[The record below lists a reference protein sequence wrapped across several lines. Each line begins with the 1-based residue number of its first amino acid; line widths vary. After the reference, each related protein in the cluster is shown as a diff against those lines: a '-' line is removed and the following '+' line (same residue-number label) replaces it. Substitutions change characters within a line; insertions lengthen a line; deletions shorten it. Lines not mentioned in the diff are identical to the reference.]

1 MSLHARGGQTVARRP
16 WRYNQQS
23 LQAEPMHYALA
34 PRTFLFSHYFY
45 TGLRIATGI
54 VGLTF
59 LTYAVAD
66 LPAAMAVAIGALC
79 TSLMDLPSPLRHK
92 FNEMLAGVLLC
103 SLVALLV
110 SLCSPVPWLLR
121 TVIVLVSFLASMMVV
136 YGRKAMPLQ
145 FVALFVMMLSS
156 EEAAS
161 PLQALHQGALFLAG
175 GAGYMAY
182 AMVVVWIMQRRLKQQ
197 VLAEA
202 LYELA
207 AYTNIKAGCYDIAN
221 PLPAQME
228 KLVRQQSV
236 LAERQQASR
245 DLILRGKPA
254 PDEAVLVQV
263 HYAMFDLYE
272 LVLSTHTD
280 YVLLRQ
286 HFADGAVLPLLGDL
300 IGKAARDIESVAYA
314 MTRGRPSRQTIDY
327 RDELR
332 LLAEALRAL
341 PPGEGEAAEAQAVLR
356 ATSNKIRE
364 TIATIAQLHEAS
376 LAPRGPLPMV
386 AGADLTPFLTQ
397 QRYSLGIL
405 VSNLRWTSP
414 TFRYAL
420 RVAMAI
426 SVGLLSAEWLPYKTH
441 GYWIALTIAV
451 ILKPSFSITRQRR
464 ADRLIGTL
472 IGCLLTAVILHFVH
486 APAVLFGFLFVATA
500 AGPTFLY
507 VKYRYTA
514 IAASMQALLLIGLTV
529 PHGGSAIGERLL
541 DTLLGTLIATFFSYV
556 LPSWEYQ
563 DLPRLVKAVLDA
575 NRKYVDAAAALLLGP
590 AGDDFRYRVSRKQ
603 FMDSL
608 ATLSA
613 ALGRML
619 DEPAAKQRA
628 AAELN
633 RFTVQNYLLVAH
645 MAALRLL
652 LQRYAEDMPRA
663 EVDAAL
669 SRAFSGV
676 RASLGAAPELADTAP
691 AMLPARSADWA
702 GWEPLRRRLRLLEQ
716 DAAQVGLSSAA
727 LAEALGRVVD
737 EAVVS

>member
-1 MSLHARGGQTVARRP
+1 
-16 WRYNQQS
+16 
-23 LQAEPMHYALA
+23 MHYALA

-54 VGLTF
+54 VGLAYF
-59 LTYAVAD
+59 TYAVAD

-110 SLCSPVPWLLR
+110 SLCSPLPWLLH

-156 EEAAS
+156 EEAAT
-161 PLQALHQGALFLAG
+161 PLQALHQGALFFLG

-182 AMVVVWIMQRRLKQQ
+182 AMVVVWILQRRLKQQ

-207 AYTNIKAGCYDIAN
+207 SYTSIKAGCYDMAN

-254 PDEAVLVQV
+254 PNETVLVQV

-280 YVLLRQ
+280 YELLRQ
-286 HFADGAVLPLLGDL
+286 HFAGSPVLPLLGDL

-314 MTRGRPSRQTIDY
+314 MTRGRPSHPETDY
-327 RDELR
+327 RGELCA
-332 LLAEALRAL
+332 LDAALRAL
-341 PPGEGEAAEAQAVLR
+341 PPGADEALEAQSVLR
-356 ATSNKIRE
+356 ATANRIRD
-364 TIATIAQLHEAS
+364 TIAMIARLHAAS
-376 LAPRGPLPMV
+376 AASQGPLPMV

-426 SVGLLSAEWLPYKTH
+426 SLGLSVSQWLPYKTH

-451 ILKPSFSITRQRR
+451 ILKPSFSITKQRR
-464 ADRLIGTL
+464 ADRLVGTL
-472 IGCLLTAVILHFVH
+472 IGCVLTAAILRFVH

-529 PHGGSAIGERLL
+529 PHAANAIGERLL

-563 DLPRLVKAVLDA
+563 DLPRLVDAVLDA
-575 NRKYVDAAAALLLGP
+575 NRKYVDAAAALLLGR

-603 FMDSL
+603 LMDSL

-628 AAELN
+628 PAELN
-633 RFTVQNYLLVAH
+633 RYTVQNYLLVAH

-669 SRAFSGV
+669 GRAVGAV
-676 RASLGAAPELADTAP
+676 RASLGAAPETAAAAPDAPARPLADWP
-691 AMLPARSADWA
+691 
-702 GWEPLRRRLRLLEQ
+702 GWGPLRRRLRLLER
-716 DAAQVGLSSAA
+716 DAAQVA
-727 LAEALGRVVD
+727 LGRKAIAEALGK
-737 EAVVS
+737 S

>member
-1 MSLHARGGQTVARRP
+1 
-16 WRYNQQS
+16 
-23 LQAEPMHYALA
+23 MHYALA

-54 VGLTF
+54 VGLAYG
-59 LTYAVAD
+59 TYAIAG
-66 LPAAMAVAIGALC
+66 LPTAMAVAMGALC
-79 TSLMDLPSPLRHK
+79 TSLMDMPSPLRHK

-110 SLCSPVPWLLR
+110 SLCSPLPWLLR

-145 FVALFVMMLSS
+145 FVALFVMMLSA
-156 EEAAS
+156 EEPAT
-161 PLQALHQGALFLAG
+161 PLQALRHGSLFFLG

-182 AMVVVWIMQRRLKQQ
+182 AMVVVWILQRRLKQQ

-207 AYTNIKAGCYDIAN
+207 SYTSMKAGCYDTAN
-221 PLPAQME
+221 ALPAQME

-245 DLILRGKPA
+245 DLILRGKPG
-254 PDEAVLVQV
+254 PDEAALVQV

-280 YVLLRQ
+280 YELLRR
-286 HFADGAVLPLLGDL
+286 HFAGGPVLPLLGNL

-314 MTRGRPSRQTIDY
+314 MTRNRPSRRSVDY

-332 LLAEALRAL
+332 ALDKVLRVA
-341 PPGEGEAAEAQAVLR
+341 PAGGAAPEAQVVLR

-364 TIATIAQLHEAS
+364 TVAMIARLHAAS
-376 LAPRGPLPMV
+376 QSRRGALPM
-386 AGADLTPFLTQ
+386 APDADLTPFLTQ
-397 QRYSLGIL
+397 QRYSIGIL
-405 VSNLRWTSP
+405 LANLRWTSP
-414 TFRYAL
+414 TFRFAL

-426 SVGLLSAEWLPYKTH
+426 SAGLLLSEWLPYQSH
-441 GYWIALTIAV
+441 GYWTALTIAV
-451 ILKPSFSITRQRR
+451 ILKPSFSMTRQRR

-472 IGCLLTAVILHFVH
+472 IGCVLTAVILRFVH
-486 APAVLFGFLFVATA
+486 APALLFGFLFVATA

-507 VKYRYTA
+507 IKYRYTA
-514 IAASMQALLLIGLTV
+514 IAASMQALLLIGLTL
-529 PHGGSAIGERLL
+529 PHGASAIDERLL

-563 DLPRLVKAVLDA
+563 DLPRLVAAVREA
-575 NRKYVDAAAALLLGP
+575 NRSYLDDGADLLLGR
-590 AGDDFRYRVSRKQ
+590 AGDDFRYRVSRKR

-608 ATLSA
+608 ANLSA

-619 DEPAAKQRA
+619 DEPAGKQRA
-628 AAELN
+628 VDELN
-633 RFTVQNYLLVAH
+633 RYTVQNYLLVAH
-645 MAALRLL
+645 VAALRLL
-652 LQRYAEDMPRA
+652 LQRYAQGLPRA
-663 EVDAAL
+663 GVDAAL
-669 SRAFSGV
+669 AVAFA
-676 RASLGAAPELADTAP
+676 RLRQADAAAPPEADAAAAAAGSSTA
-691 AMLPARSADWA
+691 WA
-702 GWEPLRRRLRLLEQ
+702 GWAPLQRRLDLLQQ
-716 DAAQVGLSSAA
+716 DAAQLALGGAAIRAA
-727 LAEALGRVVD
+727 LDDSGR
-737 EAVVS
+737 

>member
-1 MSLHARGGQTVARRP
+1 
-16 WRYNQQS
+16 
-23 LQAEPMHYALA
+23 MHYALA

-54 VGLTF
+54 VGLTY
-59 LTYAVAD
+59 LTYAIAD

-110 SLCSPVPWLLR
+110 SLCSPLPWLLR

-156 EEAAS
+156 EEAAT
-161 PLQALHQGALFLAG
+161 PLQALHHGALFFAG
-175 GAGYMAY
+175 GAGYMTY
-182 AMVVVWIMQRRLKQQ
+182 AMVVVWILQRRLKQQ

-207 AYTNIKAGCYDIAN
+207 AYTSIKAGCYDMAN
-221 PLPAQME
+221 ALPAQME

-245 DLILRGKPA
+245 DLMLRGKPA
-254 PDEAVLVQV
+254 PNEAVLVQV

-286 HFADGAVLPLLGDL
+286 HFAGSAVLPLLGDL
-300 IGKAARDIESVAYA
+300 IGKAARDVESVAYA
-314 MTRGRPSRQTIDY
+314 MTRGRPSHPAIDY
-327 RDELR
+327 QDELR
-332 LLAEALRAL
+332 LLAEALRTL

-356 ATSNKIRE
+356 ATSNKIRD
-364 TIATIAQLHEAS
+364 TIAMIARLHVAS
-376 LAPRGPLPMV
+376 QAPHGTLPMV

-426 SVGLLSAEWLPYKTH
+426 SVGLESSEWLPYKTH

-451 ILKPSFSITRQRR
+451 ILKPSFSFTRQRR
-464 ADRLIGTL
+464 ADRLVGTL
-472 IGCLLTAVILHFVH
+472 IGCMLTAVILHFVH

-529 PHGGSAIGERLL
+529 PHGASAIGERLL

-563 DLPRLVKAVLDA
+563 DLPRLVDAVLEA
-575 NRKYVDAAAALLLGP
+575 NRKYVDAAAALLLGR

-628 AAELN
+628 PAELN
-633 RFTVQNYLLVAH
+633 RYTVQNYLLVAH

-652 LQRYAEDMPRA
+652 LQRYAENLPRA

-669 SRAFSGV
+669 GRAFGAV
-676 RASLGAAPELADTAP
+676 RASLGSAPPTAGAAPAEP
-691 AMLPARSADWA
+691 MGRRGDWP
-702 GWEPLRRRLRLLEQ
+702 GWGPLRRRLRLLQQ
-716 DAAQVGLSSAA
+716 DAAQV
-727 LAEALGRVVD
+727 ALGRAAIGD
-737 EAVVS
+737 ALGRAAETEAPT

>member
-1 MSLHARGGQTVARRP
+1 MR
-16 WRYNQQS
+16 RYNQ
-23 LQAEPMHYALA
+23 LNIPAKPMHYALA

-54 VGLTF
+54 VGLTW
-59 LTYAVAD
+59 LTYAIAG
-66 LPAAMAVAIGALC
+66 LPSAMAVAIGALC

-103 SLVALLV
+103 SAVALLV
-110 SLCSPVPWLLR
+110 SLCSPFPWLLR

-156 EEAAS
+156 DEAAT
-161 PLQALHQGALFLAG
+161 PIQALHHGALFFLG
-175 GAGYMAY
+175 GAGYMTY
-182 AMVVVWIMQRRLKQQ
+182 AMIVVWILQRRLKQQ

-207 AYTNIKAGCYDIAN
+207 AYTSIKAGCYDMAN
-221 PLPAQME
+221 ALPAQME

-254 PDEAVLVQV
+254 PNEAVLVQV

-280 YVLLRQ
+280 YELLRQ
-286 HFADGAVLPLLGDL
+286 HFADSPVLPLLGDL
-300 IGKAARDIESVAYA
+300 IGKMARDVESVAYA
-314 MTRGRPSRQTIDY
+314 MTRGRSSRPGIDY

-332 LLAEALRAL
+332 ALDEALRAL
-341 PPGEGEAAEAQAVLR
+341 HPDQGEAAEAQAVLR

-364 TIATIAQLHEAS
+364 TIAMIEQLHAAS
-376 LAPRGPLPMV
+376 QAPRGALPMV
-386 AGADLTPFLTQ
+386 ANADLTPFLTQ
-397 QRYSLGIL
+397 QRYSIGIL
-405 VSNLRWTSP
+405 LSNLRWTSP

-426 SVGLLSAEWLPYKTH
+426 SVGLLSAEWLPWQTH

-451 ILKPSFSITRQRR
+451 VLKPSFSITRQRR

-472 IGCLLTAVILHFVH
+472 IGCLLTAVILRFVH

-529 PHGGSAIGERLL
+529 PHGASAIGERLL

-556 LPSWEYQ
+556 LPNWEYQ
-563 DLPRLVKAVLDA
+563 DLPRQVDEVLEA
-575 NRKYVDAAAALLLGP
+575 NRKYVDAAAALLLG
-590 AGDDFRYRVSRKQ
+590 AAADDFHYRISRKR

-619 DEPAAKQRA
+619 DEPADKQRA
-628 AAELN
+628 PDELN

-652 LQRYAEDMPRA
+652 LQRYAENMPRA
-663 EVDAAL
+663 EVEAVLGSVFA
-669 SRAFSGV
+669 GV
-676 RASLGAAPELADTAP
+676 RASLGADPREAAAAPPGGSAP
-691 AMLPARSADWA
+691 HSADWP
-702 GWEPLRRRLRLLEQ
+702 GWAPLQRRLRLLQQ
-716 DAAQVGLSSAA
+716 DAAQVALSSAA
-727 LAEALGRVVD
+727 IGKALG
-737 EAVVS
+737 

>member
-1 MSLHARGGQTVARRP
+1 
-16 WRYNQQS
+16 
-23 LQAEPMHYALA
+23 MHYALA

-54 VGLTF
+54 VGLTY
-59 LTYAVAD
+59 LTYAIAD
-66 LPAAMAVAIGALC
+66 LPTAMAVAMGALC

-156 EEAAS
+156 EEAAT
-161 PLQALHQGALFLAG
+161 PLQALHQGALFFLG
-175 GAGYMAY
+175 GAGYMTY
-182 AMVVVWIMQRRLKQQ
+182 AMVVVWILQRRLKQQ

-207 AYTNIKAGCYDIAN
+207 TYTSIKAGCYDLAT

-254 PDEAVLVQV
+254 PNEAILVQV

-286 HFADGAVLPLLGDL
+286 HFAGGAVLPLLGNL

-314 MTRGRPSRQTIDY
+314 MTRGRPSRPTIDY

-332 LLAEALRAL
+332 ALDEALRTLQPDA
-341 PPGEGEAAEAQAVLR
+341 GEAVDAQAVLR

-364 TIATIAQLHEAS
+364 TIAMIARLHAAS
-376 LAPRGPLPMV
+376 AAPQAVLPMV
-386 AGADLTPFLTQ
+386 ANADLTPFLTQ
-397 QRYSLGIL
+397 QRYSIGIL
-405 VSNLRWTSP
+405 LSNLRWNSP
-414 TFRYAL
+414 TFRFAL

-426 SVGLLSAEWLPYKTH
+426 SVGLLSAQWLPYRSH
-441 GYWIALTIAV
+441 GYWTALTIAV

-464 ADRLIGTL
+464 ADRLVGTL
-472 IGCLLTAVILHFVH
+472 IGCVLTAIILRFVH
-486 APAVLFGFLFVATA
+486 APAALIGFLFIATA

-514 IAASMQALLLIGLTV
+514 VAASMQALLLIGLTV
-529 PHGGSAIGERLL
+529 PHGASAIGERLL

-563 DLPRLVKAVLDA
+563 DLPRLVDAVRDA
-575 NRKYVDAAAALLLGP
+575 NRKYVDAAAALLLGRS
-590 AGDDFRYRVSRKQ
+590 GDDFHYRISRKQ

-619 DEPAAKQRA
+619 DEPADKQRA
-628 AAELN
+628 IAELN

-652 LQRYAEDMPRA
+652 LQRYADKLPRA

-669 SRAFSGV
+669 EGGFAGV
-676 RASLGAAPELADTAP
+676 RTSLGTAP
-691 AMLPARSADWA
+691 PVAGVPVDRTRNRNADWP
-702 GWEPLRRRLRLLEQ
+702 GWAPLQRRLRLLQQ
-716 DAAQVGLSSAA
+716 DAAQVALSSDAIGVALDAA
-727 LAEALGRVVD
+727 QRGE
-737 EAVVS
+737 